1 MLPVLASRDRC
12 NVLTIGKLA
21 QAGDIST
28 DALRYYEREGLLAPA
43 SKTDS
48 GYRLYGEDAV
58 RRVRFIQHAQ
68 ACGFTLAEIREL
80 LHLRQSDNACC
91 NDVRQRAVEKKL
103 QLAAKIRA
111 MQTMSAALDQ
121 LINECADGTQPVDD
135 CPILAALEQVDDH
148 VERAP

>member
-1 MLPVLASRDRC
+1 M
-12 NVLTIGKLA
+12 LTIGKLA
-21 QAGDIST
+21 QAAGIST

-43 SKTDS
+43 AKTGS

-80 LHLRQSDNACC
+80 LHLRQSDSACC
-91 NDVRQRAVEKKL
+91 NDVRQRAIDKRL

-111 MQTMSAALDQ
+111 MQAMSAALER
-121 LINECADGTQPVDD
+121 LIDECADGTQAVEE
-135 CPILAALEQVDDH
+135 CPILAALEQLDGDT
-148 VERAP
+148 ERTP

>member
-1 MLPVLASRDRC
+1 M
-12 NVLTIGKLA
+12 LTIGKLA
-21 QAGDIST
+21 QAGDISA
-28 DALRYYEREGLLAPA
+28 DALRYYEREGLVTPA

-80 LHLRQSDNACC
+80 LHLRQSDSACC
-91 NDVRQRAVEKKL
+91 NDVRQRAIEKKL

-111 MQTMSAALDQ
+111 MQAMSAALDR
-121 LINECADGTQPVDD
+121 LIVECADGTQSVDE
-135 CPILAALEQVDDH
+135 CPILAALEQVDGDEG
-148 VERAP
+148 VP

>member
-1 MLPVLASRDRC
+1 M
-12 NVLTIGKLA
+12 LTIGKLA
-21 QAGDIST
+21 KAGDISP

-43 SKTDS
+43 TKTDS

-80 LHLRQSDNACC
+80 LHLRQSDRACC
-91 NDVRQRAVEKKL
+91 DDVRSRAVEKKL

-111 MQTMSAALDQ
+111 MQAMSAALDV
-121 LINECADGTQPVDD
+121 LIAECAGGAMPVDD
-135 CPILAALEQVDDH
+135 CPILAALEAVR
-148 VERAP
+148 VEAERAP

>member
-1 MLPVLASRDRC
+1 M
-12 NVLTIGKLA
+12 LTIGKLA
-21 QAGDIST
+21 QAAGIST

-43 SKTDS
+43 AKTGS

-80 LHLRQSDNACC
+80 LHLRQSDSACC
-91 NDVRQRAVEKKL
+91 NDVRQRAIDKKL

-111 MQTMSAALDQ
+111 MQAMSAALER
-121 LINECADGTQPVDD
+121 LIVECADGTQAVEE
-135 CPILAALEQVDDH
+135 CPILAALEQLDGDT
-148 VERAP
+148 ERTP